1 MGKKAKWTMTQPVT
15 EQDGNRIQT
24 IVIRYRNRVVTVNRL
39 ITIVGIIC
47 CIVAAIFV
55 GWLSIVAIAATC
67 WALSIVNSI
76 RASNKIR
83 KLTGLSHSEQA
94 VIWSKVKT
102 IAIKRK

>member
-1 MGKKAKWTMTQPVT
+1 MGKKAKWTMTQPVM
-15 EQDGNRIQT
+15 EQDGKQIQT
-24 IVIRYRNRVVTVNRL
+24 IVVRYRNRVVTVNRL

-47 CIVAAIFV
+47 CIVTVIFV
-55 GWLSIVAIAATC
+55 GWVSMVAIAATC

-76 RASNKIR
+76 RVSNKIR

-102 IAIKRK
+102 IARKRE